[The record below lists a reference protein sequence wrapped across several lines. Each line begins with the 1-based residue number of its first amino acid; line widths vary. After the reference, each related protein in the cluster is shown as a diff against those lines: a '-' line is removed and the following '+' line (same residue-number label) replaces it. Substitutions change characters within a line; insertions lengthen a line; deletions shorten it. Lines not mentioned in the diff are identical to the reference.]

1 MLLLFTHYW
10 EGTTILFLTE
20 THSRSAQLWFV
31 TRASPGF
38 FKEKL
43 RSHPSA
49 AILVKRWFLNNP
61 VEEVSVCWSK
71 VHIGTSCSWDVF
83 VFSLADFPCFWFP
96 WDMNSGFQVCGTPP
110 ELWSFAVPIS
120 MISCFRCGLDIL
132 LSNFRPSHRSFNKL
146 HPNKK
151 FISWGSLQKH
161 EIHSQG
167 QSILA
172 MSQDVGARR
181 KP

>member
-83 VFSLADFPCFWFP
+83 VFSGIADFPILMDP
-96 WDMNSGFQVCGTPP
+96 WDMNTVFRYAALRQNCDHLRFRSQWLGVSGVDLIYYLVTFVLLT
-110 ELWSFAVPIS
+110 EVSTSFIQTKVH
-120 MISCFRCGLDIL
+120 IL
-132 LSNFRPSHRSFNKL
+132 EEVFKTWDPLSR
-146 HPNKK
+146 
-151 FISWGSLQKH
+151 
-161 EIHSQG
+161 
-167 QSILA
+167 
-172 MSQDVGARR
+172 
-181 KP
+181 